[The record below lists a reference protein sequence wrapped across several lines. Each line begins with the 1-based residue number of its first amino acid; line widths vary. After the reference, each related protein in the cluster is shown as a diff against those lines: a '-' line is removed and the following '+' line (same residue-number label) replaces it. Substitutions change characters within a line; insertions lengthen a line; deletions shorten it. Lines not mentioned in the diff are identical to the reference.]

1 MGAEKNQP
9 AARCHS
15 PTPATE
21 ETDMRTPLLLLPAV
35 LLVGYAVSA
44 PAQAKTGEVP
54 AHVKTIYKVDCAL
67 CHGENG
73 NGKTDLA
80 TGMGL
85 TLSDFTDP
93 KTLQN
98 KTDEELFSLIRKGR
112 DKMPPEEE
120 TRAKDAE
127 IKSLILYVRGL
138 SKGQPA
144 PAETPAAA
152 PAATP
157 APAPA
162 SAPSSR

>member
-1 MGAEKNQP
+1 
-9 AARCHS
+9 
-15 PTPATE
+15 
-21 ETDMRTPLLLLPAV
+21 MRNPLPLLPAV

-44 PAQAKTGEVP
+44 PAQAKPGGEIP

-67 CHGENG
+67 CHGDNG

-85 TLSDFTDP
+85 TLTDFTDP
-93 KTLQN
+93 KTLQS
-98 KTDEELFSLIRKGR
+98 KTDQELFDLIRKGK

-120 TRAKDAE
+120 NRAKDAE
-127 IKSLILYVRGL
+127 IKSLIVYVRSL

-144 PAETPAAA
+144 PAGT

-157 APAPA
+157 TAAPAPA
-162 SAPSSR
+162 PPSSAPSSN